1 VVEQVRG
8 QLVEVLGLCGAR
20 FEHGTLLG
28 RPPRLEQDGSVT
40 VGRANWDLD
49 KDGWPAGEMELRA
62 SVGGR
67 YLGRFM
73 LLPDPG
79 AAVPPLQTRLVAV
92 SLADHV
98 GAALDTAGPV
108 LDR

>member
-1 VVEQVRG
+1 VI
-8 QLVEVLGLCGAR
+8 
-20 FEHGTLLG
+20 
-28 RPPRLEQDGSVT
+28 
-40 VGRANWDLD
+40 VGRARWDLEQG
-49 KDGWPAGEMELRA
+49 GWPGEEIELRA

-73 LLPDPG
+73 LQPEPG
-79 AAVPPLQTRLVAV
+79 TAVPALQTRLVAV

-98 GAALDTAGPV
+98 GAALDTTGPV